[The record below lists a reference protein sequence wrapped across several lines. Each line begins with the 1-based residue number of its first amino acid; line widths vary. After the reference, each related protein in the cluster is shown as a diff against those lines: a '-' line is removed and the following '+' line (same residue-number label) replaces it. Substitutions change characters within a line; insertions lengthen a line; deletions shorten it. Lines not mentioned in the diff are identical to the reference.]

1 MWNSQTGM
9 AHAPQPRWRGTS
21 QGKRLPQHAV
31 DWRNNFLH
39 LLTLIHMDTYSHY
52 PHKALLSNLQ
62 TFGQTIPARLMN
74 RNTTNTLGSQAGTT
88 TSSNI
93 QKRTVSRQ
101 RRQCKQRQGRAWK
114 RSKKLACASNGMI
127 LLEPWISNAEW
138 LHKRNTVEGMKE
150 EFKDQIT
157 PHVKPSNSFE
167 TKVMTWDTYKSC
179 GGRCSSQQCADMVGA
194 WWKSAGWTVGQPS
207 CTDFDICN

>member
-74 RNTTNTLGSQAGTT
+74 RNTTNTVGSQAGTT

-101 RRQCKQRQGRAWK
+101 RRQCKQRPGRAWK
-114 RSKKLACASNGMI
+114 RCPKNWHVQATEWSYLNPESAMQNDFTNEIQSK
-127 LLEPWISNAEW
+127 EW
-138 LHKRNTVEGMKE
+138 KK
-150 EFKDQIT
+150 
-157 PHVKPSNSFE
+157 NSR
-167 TKVMTWDTYKSC
+167 T
-179 GGRCSSQQCADMVGA
+179 R
-194 WWKSAGWTVGQPS
+194 
-207 CTDFDICN
+207 